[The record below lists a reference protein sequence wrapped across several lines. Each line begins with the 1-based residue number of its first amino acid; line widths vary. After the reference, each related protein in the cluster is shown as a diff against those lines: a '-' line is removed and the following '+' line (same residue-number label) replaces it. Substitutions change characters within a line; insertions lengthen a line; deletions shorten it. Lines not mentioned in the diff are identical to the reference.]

1 MKLLRAVFTTFIY
14 FRVGLWKHIKLIFW
28 KIWFVSKKTSINKR
42 VMPRFLLSAL
52 SLSSQGS
59 KSLFVQARCMSSQSK
74 ICALIVG
81 KFYKNYCIETIRIVR
96 DLIPKLN
103 SISSFNGPCGNR
115 DLIILHGSELCHF
128 SFTKKFNLNFSW
140 QIFGFFVQIS
150 MAKSKKFRENNMS

>member
-1 MKLLRAVFTTFIY
+1 
-14 FRVGLWKHIKLIFW
+14 
-28 KIWFVSKKTSINKR
+28 
-42 VMPRFLLSAL
+42 MPRFLLSAL

-115 DLIILHGSELCHF
+115 DLIILHGSELRIMPFQFHEKIQLEF
-128 SFTKKFNLNFSW
+128 QLTNF
-140 QIFGFFVQIS
+140 
-150 MAKSKKFRENNMS
+150 